1 MDMILIKAVKMI
13 SIFPSRAAWKRVI
26 KIFEGV
32 IENHMGI
39 AVFLISLLML
49 WIWTVMSLDIDN
61 IWLST
66 SKTMF
71 DNSVSSPISIGCDI
85 SCRMWV
91 PWTLFVIFHNAYTCW
106 TWMFEVKIFTSIWRN
121 KWQQSDQVCQD
132 VWMSLQPRSIYH
144 VSSSGKTSSV
154 NGT

>member
-61 IWLST
+61 I
-66 SKTMF
+66 
-71 DNSVSSPISIGCDI
+71 
-85 SCRMWV
+85 
-91 PWTLFVIFHNAYTCW
+91 
-106 TWMFEVKIFTSIWRN
+106 
-121 KWQQSDQVCQD
+121 
-132 VWMSLQPRSIYH
+132 
-144 VSSSGKTSSV
+144 
-154 NGT
+154 